1 MSRGGAD
8 TCKCNL
14 RIRRVGKTRAI
25 RNGDLSTS
33 PLVCADKSPFQRP
46 PFSNPLVF
54 IKTIFTLSRVT
65 LFRRRNNEASES
77 PVRLLNSR
85 NEYSITKWYEQ
96 LENFIRSWLRFA
108 EKKGSTNSATV
119 NITSQPSSVAF
130 ERDSPN
136 LRFASRRIRTVRKLL
151 PRFD

>member
-25 RNGDLSTS
+25 RNGDLPTS

-54 IKTIFTLSRVT
+54 IKTIFTPSRVT

-85 NEYSITKWYEQ
+85 NEYSITNNSRTLSEVGYVSRK
-96 LENFIRSWLRFA
+96 
-108 EKKGSTNSATV
+108 KKGSTNSATV